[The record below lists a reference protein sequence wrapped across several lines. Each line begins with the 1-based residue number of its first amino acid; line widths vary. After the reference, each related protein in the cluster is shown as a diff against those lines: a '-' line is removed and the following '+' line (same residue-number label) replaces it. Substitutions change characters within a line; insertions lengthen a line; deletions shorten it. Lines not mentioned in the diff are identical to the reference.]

1 MSMGSQE
8 RIQNDQNQS
17 KSDESINTKDFLI
30 GALIGG
36 IVGAAT
42 ALFLA
47 PKSGKEL
54 RSNMNEQAI
63 VLKAKTGQIRETAV
77 AKGTE
82 LASAAKEKTNAITNT
97 VSKQSVEILNK
108 VKGLKT
114 SDESQPYAEKSSK
127 GHIALPA
134 HDSEIQKRLEETK
147 RAFDETEEKIR
158 Q

>member
-1 MSMGSQE
+1 MGSQE

-17 KSDESINTKDFLI
+17 KSEESINTKDFLI

-54 RSNMNEQAI
+54 RTNMNEQAI

-77 AKGTE
+77 AKGTV

-97 VSKQSVEILNK
+97 VSKQSAEIMNK

-114 SDESQPYAEKSSK
+114 NDEGQSLTEEGNM
-127 GHIALPA
+127 GHIPLPA
-134 HDSEIQKRLEETK
+134 HDSEIQKRLEDTK
-147 RAFDETEEKIR
+147 RAFDETEKKVR